1 MNALALGGRLAL
13 AGGRARL
20 VLIAVGVG
28 LGVALLLVA
37 ASVPNMLEGRRDR
50 NQARSDAPA
59 YPSRGTLQLA
69 LADTEFRGDE
79 IRGRL
84 VHGSAPLP
92 PGVARLPRPGELVVS
107 PALARLLSSRD
118 GALLRPR
125 ILGSPPARVI
135 GTVGDAGLQGPSEL
149 VFFRG
154 AARMPADSW
163 RVASFGSRTWQPLPP
178 AIVLLGAVA
187 LAALLMPVAVFIGA
201 AARFGGEA
209 RDRRLA
215 ALRLVGADRATT
227 VRVAAGEAVLGAL
240 AGLAIGAAL
249 FVLCRG
255 LVEHVTLWDVS
266 VFSHDVRPSP
276 VLALL
281 VVVAVP
287 LTAVAATV
295 LSLRSVVV
303 EPLGVVRKAG
313 GRRRRL
319 AWRLVPP
326 ALGVALLTRAG
337 QGDENVAA
345 AAVVLLLAGVATLLP
360 WLVEAAVRR
369 LGAGAVAWQ
378 LAVRRLQLDGGASAR
393 AVSGIA
399 VAIAGAIALQTL
411 FSGVEGDYTH
421 QSGADLRRAQMVVED
436 YGAPLGRIAGRLGSA
451 RGIHAALGMTAY
463 DDGKVMTA
471 VGDCAVLRELAT
483 IGRCTDGDAFAV
495 GDRIAGA
502 RTVPERAAPSGDV
515 RTGLLLTPAAAA
527 GRKLSG
533 PPRAVVYLQLD
544 RDRDAVER
552 ARNAA
557 AAIGPALTV
566 IKLGGISRDAKF
578 ASLRRAVFAGAV
590 LTLLLVGASLLVS
603 LLEQVRERRRLLA
616 TLAAFGTRRATLG
629 WSVLWQAAVPV
640 ALGLALALVA
650 GLGLGAL
657 LLDIV
662 HEPRT
667 FDWGAVAALSGAG
680 AAVVLAVTAL
690 SLPPLWR
697 VMRAD
702 GLRTE

>member
-1 MNALALGGRLAL
+1 VNALLLGARLSL

-20 VLIAVGVG
+20 VLIAAGVG

-50 NQARSDAPA
+50 NAARSDAPA
-59 YPSRGTLQLA
+59 EPQRGTLRLA
-69 LADTEFRGDE
+69 LADTEFRGDD

-84 VHGSAPLP
+84 VQGSAPLP
-92 PGVARLPRPGELVVS
+92 PGVSKLPAPGEIVVS
-107 PALARLLSSRD
+107 PALAKLLESQ
-118 GALLRPR
+118 GLLRPR
-125 ILGSPPARVI
+125 LPGRIVGTI
-135 GTVGDAGLQGPSEL
+135 GHAGLQGPSEL
-149 VFFRG
+149 VFYRG
-154 AARMPADSW
+154 VARMPRDSW
-163 RVASFGSRTWQPLPP
+163 TLDRFGTGRRQPLPP
-178 AIVLLGAVA
+178 VLVLFGAVA

-201 AARFGGEA
+201 AARFGGET

-227 VRVAAGEAVLGAL
+227 VRVAAGEAALGAL
-240 AGLAIGAAL
+240 AGLAIGAVL
-249 FVLCRG
+249 FVISRG
-255 LVEHVTLWDVS
+255 LVEHVTLWDIS
-266 VFSHDVRPSP
+266 VFREDVRPSP
-276 VLALL
+276 LLALL
-281 VVVAVP
+281 VLAAVP

-303 EPLGVVRKAG
+303 EPLGVVRRAG
-313 GRRRRL
+313 ARRRRL
-319 AWRLVPP
+319 AWRLLPP
-326 ALGVALLTRAG
+326 GLGVALLAKAG
-337 QGDENVAA
+337 PGDENLAA
-345 AAVVLLLAGVATLLP
+345 AAVVFLLAGVATLLP
-360 WLVEAAVRR
+360 WVVEAAVRR

-411 FSGVEGDYTH
+411 FSGVEGDFERQGGTPR
-421 QSGADLRRAQMVVED
+421 GAQVVVED
-436 YGAPLGRIAGRLGSA
+436 PGAPLGTLAGRLDRA
-451 RGIHAALGMTAY
+451 RGIRAAYGFTAY
-463 DDGKVMTA
+463 DEQQVPTA
-471 VGDCAVLRELAT
+471 VGDCKVLRELAS
-483 IGRCTDGDAFAV
+483 IGRCRDGDAFAV
-495 GDRIAGA
+495 NRRGGEWGA
-502 RTVPERAAPSGDV
+502 RRVPGRTGPDGDV
-515 RTGLLLTPAAAA
+515 RSGIFATPAAAA
-527 GRKLSG
+527 RHGLARLG
-533 PPRAVVYLQLD
+533 APRAVVYLRLD
-544 RDRDAVER
+544 RGRDAVEY

-557 AAIGPALTV
+557 VAIGPQLTV
-566 IKLGGISRDAKF
+566 IKLGGIERDARF
-578 ASLRRAVFAGAV
+578 TSLRRAVLAGAV

-640 ALGLALALVA
+640 ALGLVLALAA

-657 LLDIV
+657 LLNLVD
-662 HEPRT
+662 EPAVV
-667 FDWGAVAALSGAG
+667 DWGAVAALSGAG
-680 AAVVLAVTAL
+680 AAVVLGVTAL

>member
-1 MNALALGGRLAL
+1 MNALLLGARMAV

-37 ASVPNMLEGRRDR
+37 ASVPNMLEARRDR
-50 NQARSDAPA
+50 NAARSDMPAPA
-59 YPSRGTLQLA
+59 QHGTLRLA
-69 LADTEFRGDE
+69 LADTEFRDAD

-84 VHGSAPLP
+84 VQGSAPLP
-92 PGVARLPRPGELVVS
+92 PGVARLPRPGEVVVS
-107 PALARLLSSRD
+107 PALAKLLRSDD

-125 ILGSPPARVI
+125 FPGRVI
-135 GTVGDAGLQGPSEL
+135 GTIADAGLQGPSEL
-149 VFFRG
+149 AFYRG
-154 AARMPADSW
+154 VARMPRDSW
-163 RVASFGSRTWQPLPP
+163 TISRFGTGTRQPLPP
-178 AIVLLGAVA
+178 ALVLLGAVA

-227 VRVAAGEAVLGAL
+227 VRVAAGEAALGAL
-240 AGLAIGAAL
+240 AGLVIGAVL

-255 LVEHVTLWDVS
+255 LVEHVTLWDIS
-266 VFSHDVRPSP
+266 VFTQDVRPSA

-281 VVVAVP
+281 VVLAVP

-313 GRRRRL
+313 ARRRRL
-319 AWRLVPP
+319 AWRLIPP
-326 ALGVALLTRAG
+326 VLGVALLAQAG
-337 QGDENVAA
+337 PGDENRAA

-369 LGAGAVAWQ
+369 LGAGAVSWQ

-411 FSGVEGDYTH
+411 FSGVEGDYTR
-421 QSGADLRRAQMVVED
+421 QNPRGSAQIVVED
-436 YGAPLGRIAGRLGSA
+436 YGAPLGTIADRFAGT
-451 RGIHAALGMTAY
+451 RGIRSASGFTAY
-463 DDGKVMTA
+463 DDSGELTA
-471 VGDCAVLRELAT
+471 VGDCGVLRELAA
-483 IGRCTDGDAFAV
+483 IRRCTDGDAFAV

-502 RTVPERAAPSGDV
+502 STVRERTGPAGDV

-527 GRKLSG
+527 ERKLSG
-533 PPRAVVYLQLD
+533 APRAVVYLALD
-544 RDRDAVER
+544 SRDSDAVER

-557 AAIGPALTV
+557 AAIGPELS
-566 IKLGGISRDAKF
+566 IFKLGGISRDKKF
-578 ASLRRAVFAGAV
+578 ASLRRAVLAGAV

-616 TLAAFGTRRATLG
+616 TLAAFGPRRATLG

-640 ALGLALALVA
+640 ALGLVLALAA

-657 LLDIV
+657 LLNLV
-662 HEPRT
+662 NEPAS

-680 AAVVLAVTAL
+680 ALVVLAVTAL